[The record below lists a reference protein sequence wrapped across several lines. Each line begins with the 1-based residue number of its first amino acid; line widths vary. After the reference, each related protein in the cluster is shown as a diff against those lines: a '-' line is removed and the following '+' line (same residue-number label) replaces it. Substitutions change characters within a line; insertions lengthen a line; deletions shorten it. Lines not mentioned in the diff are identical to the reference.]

1 MVSCLQ
7 GALAL
12 DETRLELTRDVAEL
26 QEALKKRA
34 DEVLKLRHEMDAL
47 RGNWKQHESENTAMV
62 MELERKLRFMD
73 ELANENRR
81 LDGELKEREQ
91 QRTEQQVRTNYDV
104 FKPAELPPLEHD
116 VRILIPKSCWA
127 CLRVARANEDILY

>member
-26 QEALKKRA
+26 QEALKERA
-34 DEVLKLRHEMDAL
+34 DEILKLQHEMDAL
-47 RGNWKQHESENTAMV
+47 HGNWKQHESENTAMV
-62 MELERKLRFMD
+62 MELERKLLSMD
-73 ELANENRR
+73 ELVTENRR

-104 FKPAELPPLEHD
+104 LRQTELLPLEHD
-116 VRILIPKSCWA
+116 VRIWTPRRCWA
-127 CLRVARANEDILY
+127 C